1 MKRKQKRALAE
12 ILISGAIF
20 LVCEGLSLSGVLPA
34 PTDGYDWVTLCVFLV
49 PYFCIGWRVLAKAAR
64 NIAHGQ
70 VFDEN
75 FLMAL
80 ATVGAL
86 CIGEYPEA
94 VFVMLFYRVGEWF
107 EDLAVGRSRA
117 SIAALMQIRP
127 DSANLERDGAV
138 VEVSPEEVAVGDII
152 QVRPGEKIPLD
163 GVILEGATTLDT
175 VALTGESVPRDAE
188 VGDTVI
194 SGCVNQ
200 SGLIRVQVS
209 KVFGE
214 STVSKILSLV
224 ENAGERKSRSEHFI
238 TRFAK
243 YYTPSVV
250 IAAVLLAVLPP
261 LIIGSSDF
269 SVWSTWIYRAMSFLV
284 VSCPCALVISVPLSF
299 FGGIGGASRQG
310 ILIKGSNYLEALAA
324 CDTVVF
330 DKTGTLTEGRF
341 AVSEI
346 LPSGDVSPD
355 DLLRYAAG
363 AEAYSSHP
371 IARALREAVAQPL
384 EEGELHP
391 ATVEEIAGHGV
402 RATVGAVAG
411 SSPSCLPSRQ
421 VLCGNRRL
429 MESAGVAYAPC
440 GRPGTVVYVA
450 LDGVYAGCLVV
461 ADRIKADATGA
472 MEALRACGV
481 TRTVMLTGDGEAV
494 AGEVARQLGISEYR
508 AGLLPGDK
516 VDCLESILNDS
527 HRGRGSKVAFVGDG
541 INDAPVLAR
550 ADIGIAMGGMGSD
563 AAIEAADVVLM
574 DDKPSGIAKAVGIAR
589 RTLRIVRQNIVFALA
604 VKAAVLIL
612 TALGVLGDAGMWVAV
627 FADVGVAVLA
637 ILNAMRAMRVK

>member
-1 MKRKQKRALAE
+1 MKRKQKRALVE

-20 LVCEGLSLSGVLPA
+20 LICEGLSLSGVLPA

-127 DSANLERDGAV
+127 DSANLERDGTV

-261 LIIGSSDF
+261 LIIGPSDF

-440 GRPGTVVYVA
+440 DRPGTVVYVA

-461 ADRIKADATGA
+461 ADRIKADAAGA
-472 MEALRACGV
+472 MEALRVCGV

-527 HRGRGSKVAFVGDG
+527 HRGRGGKVAFVGDG

>member
-1 MKRKQKRALAE
+1 MKRKQKRALVE

-261 LIIGSSDF
+261 LIIGPSDF

-371 IARALREAVAQPL
+371 IARALREAVAKPL

-402 RATVGAVAG
+402 RATVGTVAG
-411 SSPSCLPSRQ
+411 SSRSCLPSRQ

-461 ADRIKADATGA
+461 ADRIKADAAGA

-527 HRGRGSKVAFVGDG
+527 HRGRGGKVAFVGDG

>member
-107 EDLAVGRSRA
+107 EDLAVGGSRA

-127 DSANLERDGAV
+127 DSANLERDGTV

-163 GVILEGATTLDT
+163 GVILEGSTTLDT
-175 VALTGESVPRDAE
+175 VALTGESVPREAE

-261 LIIGSSDF
+261 LIIGPSDF
-269 SVWSTWIYRAMSFLV
+269 SVWSVWIYRAMSFLV

-440 GRPGTVVYVA
+440 DRPGTVVYVA

-461 ADRIKADATGA
+461 ADRIKADAAGA

>member
-1 MKRKQKRALAE
+1 MKRKQKRALVE

-127 DSANLERDGAV
+127 DSANLERDGTV

-163 GVILEGATTLDT
+163 GVILEGSTTLDT

-261 LIIGSSDF
+261 LIIGPSDF
-269 SVWSTWIYRAMSFLV
+269 AVWSTWIYRAMSFLV

-440 GRPGTVVYVA
+440 DRPGTVVYVA

-461 ADRIKADATGA
+461 ADRIKADAAGA